1 MQEKG
6 KYSNTPTKNGGQ
18 DLLVMIE
25 LIKNWTDIVSHSQWF
40 IIDVLCYVRQD
51 EQHNWTH
58 FYFTKYFL
66 PFPSLAFDGDIS
78 SEVTD
83 ELYVPASE
91 PGPIDPEPSS
101 ELSADYE

>member
-25 LIKNWTDIVSHSQWF
+25 LIKNWTDIVSHSQW
-40 IIDVLCYVRQD
+40 LD

-91 PGPIDPEPSS
+91 PGPIDPDPSS
-101 ELSADYE
+101 ELSADCE

>member
-1 MQEKG
+1 M
-6 KYSNTPTKNGGQ
+6 
-18 DLLVMIE
+18 
-25 LIKNWTDIVSHSQWF
+25 IKNWTDIVSHGQWF
-40 IIDVLCYVRQD
+40 IIDVLRVCYIKQD
-51 EQHNWTH
+51 EPHNWTH

-66 PFPSLAFDGDIS
+66 PFPSLALDGDIS

>member
-1 MQEKG
+1 MQKKG
-6 KYSNTPTKNGGQ
+6 KYSNTPTENGGQ

-25 LIKNWTDIVSHSQWF
+25 LIKNWTDIVSHGQW
-40 IIDVLCYVRQD
+40 LD

>member
-1 MQEKG
+1 MQKKG
-6 KYSNTPTKNGGQ
+6 KYSNTPTENGGQ

-25 LIKNWTDIVSHSQWF
+25 LIKNWTDIVSHGQWF
-40 IIDVLCYVRQD
+40 IIDVYLSWYIFRSWV
-51 EQHNWTH
+51 
-58 FYFTKYFL
+58 FTKYFL
-66 PFPSLAFDGDIS
+66 PFPSLALDGDIS

>member
-1 MQEKG
+1 MNCSG
-6 KYSNTPTKNGGQ
+6 NSMTILHVCY
-18 DLLVMIE
+18 
-25 LIKNWTDIVSHSQWF
+25 IK
-40 IIDVLCYVRQD
+40 QD
-51 EQHNWTH
+51 EHHHQTH

-66 PFPSLAFDGDIS
+66 PFPSLALDGDIS

-91 PGPIDPEPSS
+91 LGPIDPDPSS